1 MRGRGAAAACANCCS
16 MFNSVS
22 LPANNTNNKT
32 PLITQLD
39 PNTSQRPTLSRN
51 QKCDNNTA
59 QKMCTPA
66 KGVTID
72 CTQQNNKQITLYYF
86 SFIVVV
92 FYIVC
97 LFMLF
102 AFYSICFYIIY
113 LFILFIFYII
123 YLYYLFV
130 CIICLYYLFVY
141 I

>member
-22 LPANNTNNKT
+22 FPANNTNNKT

-72 CTQQNNKQITLYYF
+72 CTQQNNKQITLYYL
-86 SFIVVV
+86 SFIGFV

-102 AFYSICFYIIY
+102 VFYSICFYIICSYY
-113 LFILFIFYII
+113 LFILFV
-123 YLYYLFV
+123 YLYYLF
-130 CIICLYYLFVY
+130 IY